1 MRVLMDNARSA
12 APSLVTAVALL
23 LAGVGIGAS
32 GLAIGQALLGRSA
45 TGEAVDDRYAYVDG
59 VIAPVDKAFGIPRDE
74 LEFLQAFAR
83 PIVDGL
89 PENPTQLRERLRAIF
104 AIGWSRTGDLVRGRF
119 PELDERAALLMFA
132 TLRVNGSLPVYE
144 PRRRPPR
151 DLAGLLMERRGNCS
165 EATLRTLLWL
175 DTLGFGGRMIQ
186 FWTPSL
192 PGHVVAD
199 VVDPQS
205 GQAFMLDASMNVLA
219 RVPSDGRGFFD
230 VVLAMDPAERAAHFA
245 PGSGNLVV
253 APFFQRWF
261 DPGFQVDQGSPISLD
276 DLNRAHYRPREQR
289 WRAALTDELGHIVE
303 RWRRSAPRGLPRALD
318 QLGNPALKQ
327 FKVANVLPVEALLAQ
342 AGLPLPA
349 WADPGRIDVRHTI
362 PSRWARPGDAAP
374 EAALNAGSAAGRS

>member
-1 MRVLMDNARSA
+1 MDNARHA
-12 APSLVTAVALL
+12 TPSLTTAVALL
-23 LAGVGIGAS
+23 LAGIGIGAS
-32 GLAIGQALLGRSA
+32 ALAIGQSMLGGTLSDGPA
-45 TGEAVDDRYAYVDG
+45 EDRYAYVDG
-59 VIAPVDKAFGIPRDE
+59 VIAPVDKAFGIPRAE
-74 LEFLQAFAR
+74 LEFLHEFAR

-89 PENPTQLRERLRAIF
+89 PDDRQQLRERLRTIF
-104 AIGWSRTGDLVRGRF
+104 AIGWSRTAGLVQTRF
-119 PELDERAALLMFA
+119 PELDERAAMLMFA

-144 PRRRPPR
+144 PRRRPPS

-175 DTLGFGGRMIQ
+175 DTLGLGGRMIQ

-230 VVLAMDPAERAAHFA
+230 IVLAMDPAERAAHFA

-261 DPGFQVDQGSPISLD
+261 DPGIEVDRGSPISLD
-276 DLNRAHYRPREQR
+276 DLNRAHYLPREQR
-289 WRAALTDELGHIVE
+289 WRAALTDEIGHIVE

-318 QLGNPALKQ
+318 QMGNPALKQ
-327 FKVANVLPVEALLAQ
+327 FRVANVLPVEPLLAQ
-342 AGLPLPA
+342 AGVDLPT
-349 WADPGRIDVRHTI
+349 WADRDRLASRQTI
-362 PSRWARPGDAAP
+362 PSRWLAMAEDPP
-374 EAALNAGSAAGRS
+374 EAALSGGSAAGRS